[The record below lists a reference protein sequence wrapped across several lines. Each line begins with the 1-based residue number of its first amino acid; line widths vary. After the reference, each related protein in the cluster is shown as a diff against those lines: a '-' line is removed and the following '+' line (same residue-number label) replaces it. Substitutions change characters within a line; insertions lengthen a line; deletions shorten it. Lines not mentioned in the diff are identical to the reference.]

1 MHFCIYSTFP
11 YSDVSESSPML
22 ARTQKY
28 SLALFFSS
36 PFSSQSHINTFAAG
50 AVSSHTSSCPHAS
63 HRKCTVRTSS
73 SFFKDT
79 LHAFCW
85 APQRPDQF
93 LPNPLYELATAAY
106 PDVDVSSASACW
118 LSWTNSPQAVRH
130 VAIATIT
137 SSRTDRKMFFMAYLP
152 MTCQPISR
160 LWCVSRRFARSVIL
174 LYHILHNQSTF
185 LRNVYFY
192 PQISK
197 SICLI
202 NLLA

>member
-11 YSDVSESSPML
+11 YSGVSASSPML

-28 SLALFFSS
+28 SLALFSSS

-63 HRKCTVRTSS
+63 HRKCTVRMSS
-73 SFFKDT
+73 SLFKGT
-79 LHAFCW
+79 LHALYL
-85 APQRPDQF
+85 ALSKPDKDP
-93 LPNPLYELATAAY
+93 PNPLYELATATY

-174 LYHILHNQSTF
+174 LYHILHN
-185 LRNVYFY
+185 
-192 PQISK
+192 
-197 SICLI
+197 
-202 NLLA
+202 